1 MDELILATPRDSG
14 PVPPQA
20 LDAERS
26 VLCAMLLDVEAVE
39 KALEVLGEDPGD
51 FYRDSHRK
59 IYAAIVSLTDKNQR
73 PDLITI
79 TEELSRR
86 GELEAAGGAAY
97 LGTLFEYAASS
108 ANVDQH
114 LTLVKEKSILRRL
127 IHTAQAIAADA
138 YAGRDETE
146 DILDRAEARIFE
158 IGEERMTQ
166 GFSPVGDML
175 NENIQKI
182 QALYDNKQPITG
194 VTTGYKDL
202 DEKTAGLQRSDL
214 IVIAGRP
221 GMGKTSFALNVAE
234 NAALGQPAAK
244 VGVFS
249 LEMSRDQLVQRLLCS
264 QAKVDLSKLRRGFLT
279 DRDWRSITAASGRL
293 YEAPIFIDETAGLT
307 VLDVRTRARRLKAEH
322 GLDLLVIDYL
332 QLMHGTG
339 KAENRVQEVSAIT
352 RSLKAL
358 AKELDIPIVILSQL
372 SRAPE
377 SADRRSKIPQLSDL
391 RESGAI
397 EQDADIVLF
406 IFREELYKPDDEDL
420 KGKAQVVI
428 AKHRNGPTGI
438 VNLTFLKESTR
449 FENFSAITDEYLR

>member
-1 MDELILATPRDSG
+1 M
-14 PVPPQA
+14 
-20 LDAERS
+20 
-26 VLCAMLLDVEAVE
+26 
-39 KALEVLGEDPGD
+39 
-51 FYRDSHRK
+51 
-59 IYAAIVSLTDKNQR
+59 
-73 PDLITI
+73 
-79 TEELSRR
+79 
-86 GELEAAGGAAY
+86 
-97 LGTLFEYAASS
+97 
-108 ANVDQH
+108 
-114 LTLVKEKSILRRL
+114 KEKSILRRL
-127 IHTAQAIAADA
+127 IETAHAIAADA

-146 DILDRAEARIFE
+146 EILDRAEARIFE

-166 GFSPVGDML
+166 GFAPVGTLL
-175 NENIQKI
+175 NDNIHKI
-182 QALYDNKQPITG
+182 QELYDNKQPITC

-234 NAALGQPAAK
+234 NAALIAGAK

-249 LEMSRDQLVQRLLCS
+249 LEMSRDQLIQRLLCS

-322 GLDLLVIDYL
+322 GLDLLMIDYL
-332 QLMHGTG
+332 QLMHGSG
-339 KAENRVQEVSAIT
+339 KVENRVQEVSQMT

-406 IFREELYKPDDEDL
+406 IYREEVYKPEVDEL

-449 FENFSAITDEYLR
+449 FENFTEIAPEYLS

>member
-1 MDELILATPRDSG
+1 MEDLALTHSRDAG

-39 KALEVLGEDPGD
+39 KALEVLGEQPAD
-51 FYRDSHRK
+51 FYRDPHRR
-59 IYAAIVSLTDKNQR
+59 IYAAIVALTDKNQR
-73 PDLITI
+73 PDLITL

-97 LGTLFEYAASS
+97 LGSLFEYAATS

-114 LTLVKEKSILRRL
+114 LALVKEKSILRRL
-127 IHTAQAIAADA
+127 ILTAQAIAADA

-166 GFSPVGDML
+166 GFAPVGTL
-175 NENIQKI
+175 INENIHKI
-182 QALYDNKQPITG
+182 QELYDNKQPITG
-194 VTTGYKDL
+194 VATGYKDL

-234 NAALGQPAAK
+234 NAAINTGAR

-264 QAKVDLSKLRRGFLT
+264 QARVDLSKLRRGFLT
-279 DRDWRSITAASGRL
+279 DRDWRAITAASGKL

-322 GLDLLVIDYL
+322 GLDLLMIDYL
-332 QLMHGTG
+332 QLMHGSG
-339 KAENRVQEVSAIT
+339 KSENRVQEVSQMT

-372 SRAPE
+372 SRGTE
-377 SADRRSKIPQLSDL
+377 SVDRRSKIPQLSDL

-406 IFREELYKPDDEDL
+406 IYREEVYKPEVEDL

-428 AKHRNGPTGI
+428 AKHRNGPTGF
-438 VNLTFLKESTR
+438 VNLTFLKECTR
-449 FENFSAITDEYLR
+449 FENFSGIADEYLS

>member
-1 MDELILATPRDSG
+1 MDELTLPAPPQSG
-14 PVPPQA
+14 PLPPQA

-39 KALEVLGEDPGD
+39 KALEKLGEDPRD
-51 FYRDSHRK
+51 FYREPHRK
-59 IYAAIVSLTDKNQR
+59 IYAAIVALTDKNLR

-86 GELEAAGGAAY
+86 GELEAVGGAGY
-97 LGTLFEYAASS
+97 LAALFDYAATS

-114 LTLVKEKSILRRL
+114 LTLVKEKGILRRL

-138 YAGRDETE
+138 YAGREETE
-146 DILDRAEARIFE
+146 EILDRAEARIFE
-158 IGEERMTQ
+158 IGEERITQ
-166 GFSPVGDML
+166 GFARIKDLIHPNMDK
-175 NENIQKI
+175 IQK
-182 QALYDNKQPITG
+182 LFDKSEHVTG
-194 VTTGYKDL
+194 VPTGFTDL
-202 DEKTAGLQRSDL
+202 DDKTAGLQPSDL

-221 GMGKTSFALNVAE
+221 GMGKTSFALNIAE
-234 NAALGQPAAK
+234 NAALGANRT

-249 LEMSRDQLVQRLLCS
+249 LEMSRDQLIQRLLCS
-264 QAKVDLSKLRRGFLT
+264 QAKVDLSKLRRGYLT
-279 DRDWRSITAASGRL
+279 DRDWRGITGASGRL
-293 YEAPIFIDETAGLT
+293 YEAPIFIDESAGVS

-339 KAENRVQEVSAIT
+339 KVENRVQEVSQMT

-377 SADRRSKIPQLSDL
+377 SSERRSKIPQLSDL

-406 IFREELYKPDDEDL
+406 IYREEMYKPEVEEL
-420 KGKAQVVI
+420 KNKAQVII

-449 FENFSAITDEYLR
+449 FENYTEIQAEYLS

>member
-1 MDELILATPRDSG
+1 MDELTLSAPPQSG

-39 KALEVLGEDPGD
+39 KALEKLGEDPRD
-51 FYRDSHRK
+51 FYREQHRK
-59 IYAAIVSLTDKNQR
+59 IYSAIVALTDKNLR
-73 PDLITI
+73 PDLITL
-79 TEELSRR
+79 TEELARR
-86 GELEAAGGAAY
+86 GELDAVGGPAY
-97 LGTLFEYAASS
+97 LGALFDYASTS

-114 LTLVKEKSILRRL
+114 LILVKEKGLLRRL
-127 IHTAQAIAADA
+127 IQTAHAIAAEA

-158 IGEERMTQ
+158 IGEERTVQ
-166 GFSPVGDML
+166 GFAPIKDLIHPNMDK
-175 NENIQKI
+175 IQKLFDKS
-182 QALYDNKQPITG
+182 QHVTG
-194 VTTGYKDL
+194 VPTGFTDL
-202 DEKTAGLQRSDL
+202 DDKTAGLQPSDL

-221 GMGKTSFALNVAE
+221 GMGKTSFALNIAE
-234 NAALGQPAAK
+234 NAALLANRK

-249 LEMSRDQLVQRLLCS
+249 LEMSRDQLIQRLLCS
-264 QAKVDLSKLRRGFLT
+264 QARVDLSKLRRGYLT
-279 DRDWRSITAASGRL
+279 DRDWRGITTASGRL
-293 YEAPIFIDETAGLT
+293 YEAPIFIDETAGVT

-332 QLMHGTG
+332 QLMHGSG
-339 KAENRVQEVSAIT
+339 KVENRVQEVSQMT

-377 SADRRSKIPQLSDL
+377 SSERRSKIPQLSDL

-406 IFREELYKPDDEDL
+406 IYREEMYKPDVEEL
-420 KGKAQVVI
+420 KNKAQVII
-428 AKHRNGPTGI
+428 AKHRNGPTGLI
-438 VNLTFLKESTR
+438 NLTFLKESTR
-449 FENFSAITDEYLR
+449 FENYTEIQAEYLT

>member
-1 MDELILATPRDSG
+1 MDELTLSAPPSSG
-14 PVPPQA
+14 PLPPQA

-39 KALEVLGEDPGD
+39 KALEVLGEEPRD
-51 FYRDSHRK
+51 FYREPHRK
-59 IYAAIVSLTDKNQR
+59 IYAAIIALTDKNMR
-73 PDLITI
+73 PDLITL
-79 TEELSRR
+79 TEELTRR
-86 GELEAAGGAAY
+86 GELDAVGGTSY
-97 LGTLFEYAASS
+97 LTALFDYSATS

-114 LTLVKEKSILRRL
+114 LILVKEKGLLRRL
-127 IHTAQAIAADA
+127 IQTAQAIAADA
-138 YAGRDETE
+138 YAGREETE
-146 DILDRAEARIFE
+146 DILDKAEARIFE
-158 IGEERMTQ
+158 IGEERTVQ
-166 GFSPVGDML
+166 GFAPIRDLIHPNMDK
-175 NENIQKI
+175 IQKLFDKS
-182 QALYDNKQPITG
+182 QHVTG
-194 VTTGYKDL
+194 VPTGFTDL
-202 DEKTAGLQRSDL
+202 DDKTAGLQASDL

-234 NAALGQPAAK
+234 NAALLHGRK

-264 QAKVDLSKLRRGFLT
+264 QARVDLSKLRRGYLT
-279 DRDWRSITAASGRL
+279 DRDWRGITTASGKL
-293 YEAPIFIDETAGLT
+293 YEAPIYIDETAGVT

-332 QLMHGTG
+332 QLMHGSG
-339 KAENRVQEVSAIT
+339 KVENRVQEVSQMT

-377 SADRRSKIPQLSDL
+377 SSERRSKIPQLSDL

-406 IFREELYKPDDEDL
+406 IYREELYKPEVEEL
-420 KGKAQVVI
+420 QGKAQVII
-428 AKHRNGPTGI
+428 AKHRNGPTGL

-449 FENFSAITDEYLR
+449 FENAANIPQEYLS

>member
-1 MDELILATPRDSG
+1 MNDLELKTAPEG

-39 KALEVLGEDPGD
+39 KALELLGEEPHD
-51 FYRDSHRK
+51 FYREAHRR
-59 IYAAIVSLTDKNQR
+59 IYAAIIGLTDRGQR
-73 PDLITI
+73 PDLVTLSD
-79 TEELSRR
+79 ELSRR
-86 GELEAAGGAAY
+86 GELDAVGGAGY
-97 LGTLFEYAASS
+97 LSALFEYAATS

-114 LTLVKEKSILRRL
+114 LRLVKEKGILRRL
-127 IHTAQAIAADA
+127 IRAAQQIAADA
-138 YAGRDETE
+138 YGGRDLAE

-158 IGEERMTQ
+158 IGEERLSA
-166 GFSPVGDML
+166 GFV
-175 NENIQKI
+175 
-182 QALYDNKQPITG
+182 A
-194 VTTGYKDL
+194 VKDL
-202 DEKTAGLQRSDL
+202 VTPSVHRIEELAKRQEHVTGCPTGFTDLDDKTAGLQASDL

-234 NAALGQPAAK
+234 NAALVGRR

-264 QAKVDLSKLRRGFLT
+264 LARVDLSRLRRGYLS
-279 DRDWRSITAASGRL
+279 DRDWRGLSMAAGRL
-293 YEAPIFIDETAGLT
+293 YDAPIFIDETAGLSA
-307 VLDVRTRARRLKAEH
+307 LDIRTRARRLKAEH

-332 QLMHGTG
+332 QLMHGG
-339 KAENRVQEVSAIT
+339 GRAENRVQEVSSMT
-352 RSLKAL
+352 RSLKGL
-358 AKELDIPIVILSQL
+358 AKELDIPIVVLSQL

-377 SADRRSKIPQLSDL
+377 SSERRSKIPQLSDL

-406 IFREELYKPDDEDL
+406 IFREELYKPDVEEL
-420 KGKAQVVI
+420 RGKAQVII
-428 AKHRNGPTGI
+428 AKHRNGPTGL

-449 FENFSAITDEYLR
+449 FENFADIAVEDIR

>member
-1 MDELILATPRDSG
+1 MEDLTLVTGRDAG

-20 LDAERS
+20 LEAERA

-39 KALEVLGEDPGD
+39 KALEKLGEDPAD
-51 FYRDSHRK
+51 FYRESHRK
-59 IYAAIVSLTDKNQR
+59 IYSAVVALTDKNQR
-73 PDLITI
+73 PDLITL
-79 TEELSRR
+79 TDELTRR
-86 GELEAAGGAAY
+86 GELEAVGGTTY

-108 ANVDQH
+108 SNVDQH
-114 LTLVKEKSILRRL
+114 LALVKEKSILRRL
-127 IHTAQAIAADA
+127 IHTAHAIAADA

-146 DILDRAEARIFE
+146 EILDRAEARIFE

-166 GFSPVGDML
+166 GFTAVKDLL
-175 NENIQKI
+175 NDNIHKI
-182 QALYDNKQPITG
+182 QELYDKKQPITG

-234 NAALGQPAAK
+234 NAALQAGAR

-249 LEMSRDQLVQRLLCS
+249 LEMSRDQLIQRLLCS
-264 QAKVDLSKLRRGFLT
+264 QARVDLGKLRRGFLT
-279 DRDWRSITAASGRL
+279 DRDWRSLTAASGRL
-293 YEAPIFIDETAGLT
+293 YEAPIFIDESAGLT

-322 GLDLLVIDYL
+322 GLDLLMIDYL
-332 QLMHGTG
+332 QLMHGSG
-339 KAENRVQEVSAIT
+339 KSENRVQEVSQMT

-358 AKELDIPIVILSQL
+358 AKELDIPIIILSQL
-372 SRAPE
+372 SRGTE

-406 IFREELYKPDDEDL
+406 IYREELYKPDVEEL

-449 FENFSAITDEYLR
+449 FENFTEIAPEYLS